1 MKGGLMK
8 KTIILFCVISLV
20 FSAVLVSTAQA
31 KSNWKVLCDNR
42 TGEITLT
49 RDLAPPQHT
58 ILIQFFKSEPA
69 ARAWVDKNYPNWRC
83 KSKGLGLMGQ

>member
-1 MKGGLMK
+1 MK

-31 KSNWKVLCDNR
+31 KSSNWKVLCDNR

-49 RDLAPPQHT
+49 KDFAPPHHS
-58 ILIQFFKSEPA
+58 ILKQSFTSEPA
-69 ARAWVDKNYPNWRC
+69 ARAWVDANYPNWRC